1 MKAAARAPSLSIV
14 IPAFNEEQRLPRLI
28 EELAKSAEATA
39 AASGF
44 SFLEGVIVDDGSSD
58 STPDLLREAAAA
70 HPFVRLVRSNA
81 NRGKGAAIAAGVH
94 AARGD
99 YALLT
104 DIDLSTPLSDL
115 CHLARAVHEGADIAI
130 GSRVVGNSVVKDAPV
145 YRKRL
150 GQGFNLTVRALTGL
164 SFGDTQCG
172 FKLLATPA
180 ARELLAVQICR
191 GWAYDVELLMR
202 ARLAGLEVVEVPV
215 TYVHDPRSQMRVA
228 SASVR
233 MLLAVIELSLRL
245 RTRGRLDRS
254 ADEPNRDPRR
264 DADAGRNQPRL
275 EPHRQGKQLV
285 EGGRGDRQLGAPVR
299 AERLSELA
307 GDDDRREEH
316 GVEVGV
322 EDRLPATSPRE
333 GA

>member
-1 MKAAARAPSLSIV
+1 MKAAHRAPSLSIV

-28 EELAKSAEATA
+28 EELAKSAEAMA
-39 AASGF
+39 ANSGF
-44 SFLEGVIVDDGSSD
+44 NFMEGVIVDDGSSD

-70 HPFVRLVRSNA
+70 HPFVRFVSGNT
-81 NRGKGAAIAAGVH
+81 NRGKGAAIAAGVR

-99 YALLT
+99 YSLLT

-115 CHLARAVHEGADIAI
+115 SQLARAVHEGADIAI
-130 GSRVVGNSVVKDAPV
+130 GSRVVGDAVVKDAPT

-172 FKLLATPA
+172 FKLLTTAA
-180 ARELLAVQICR
+180 ARELLAVQVCR

-202 ARLAGLEVVEVPV
+202 ARLASLDVAEIPV
-215 TYVHDPRSQMRVA
+215 SYVHDSRSQMSVA

-233 MLLAVIELSLRL
+233 MLLDVVELSLRL

-254 ADEPNRDPRR
+254 ADKPNRDPGR
-264 DADAGRNQPRL
+264 DADAGRDQPRL
-275 EPHRQGKQLV
+275 EPHRQGKHIV
-285 EGGRGDRQLGAPVR
+285 EGARGDRQLGALAR

-307 GDDDRREEH
+307 GDDDRRQQH

-322 EDRLPATSPRE
+322 EDWLPATSPRE
-333 GA
+333 CA

>member
-1 MKAAARAPSLSIV
+1 MKAAPAPSLSIV

-28 EELAKSAEATA
+28 EELETSAEATA

-44 SFLEGVIVDDGSSD
+44 SFLEGVIVDDGSTD
-58 STPDLLREAAAA
+58 STADLLREAAAA
-70 HPFVRLVRSNA
+70 HPFVRLVSGNG
-81 NRGKGAAIAAGVH
+81 NRGKGAAIAAGVRV
-94 AARGD
+94 ARGD

-115 CHLARAVHEGADIAI
+115 SRLARAVREGAEIAI
-130 GSRVVGNSVVKDAPV
+130 GSRVVGGSVVKDAPAH
-145 YRKRL
+145 RKRL
-150 GQGFNLTVRALTGL
+150 GQGFNLIVRTLTGL
-164 SFGDTQCG
+164 GFGDTQCG
-172 FKLLATPA
+172 FKLVATAA

-202 ARLAGLEVVEVPV
+202 AHLAGLEVVEVPV
-215 TYVHDPRSQMRVA
+215 TYVHDSRSQMKTV
-228 SASVR
+228 SASVP
-233 MLLAVIELSLRL
+233 MLLDVIELSLRL

-254 ADEPNRDPRR
+254 ADEPDRDSGR
-264 DADAGRNQPRL
+264 DTDAGRDQPRVD
-275 EPHRQGKQLV
+275 PHRQGEQLV
-285 EGGRGDRQLGAPVR
+285 EGARGERQLGALAR

-307 GDDDRREEH
+307 GDGDRRQQH